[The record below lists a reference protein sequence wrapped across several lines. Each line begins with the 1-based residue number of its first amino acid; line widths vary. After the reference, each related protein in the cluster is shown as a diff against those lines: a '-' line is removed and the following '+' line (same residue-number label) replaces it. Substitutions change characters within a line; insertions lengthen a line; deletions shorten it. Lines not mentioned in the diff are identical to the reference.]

1 MTSTGV
7 FDDSLDGAFHC
18 RAFEFSEECDHFIHW
33 HELLDF
39 HILIRFLA
47 TKLDKVNWC
56 FSKIPANTLFL
67 YSAII
72 LPKILLSLWS
82 DMAKNYFKSYIWLL
96 ETLQSR
102 GSLTLAQIRQLW
114 RRSSVN
120 ELGSDLPARTFAN
133 HIEAISDIFGIEIVC
148 DRRDNTYS
156 IVNEE
161 DMDGT
166 GIRSWMLNALSL
178 NSLLNE
184 SAGMK
189 DRIFFENVPSS
200 HQFLT
205 TVIQAIRD
213 NRKLKVRYQ
222 GYRMDEERT
231 FELEPYFIREFKRRW
246 YLYSHK
252 DNDKDYKPHMYALD
266 RMLEVEILP
275 DTFKIPEG
283 LDAKAWFQFL
293 YGIRKYDDMKPQ
305 QVLLKVYGKQVR
317 YFRSLP
323 LHSSQEEIE
332 THRDH
337 SIFAYNLAPDYDFKQ
352 DILSFGDSIEVL
364 EPKRLRES
372 ISEVVKSMS
381 RKYQ

>member
-1 MTSTGV
+1 
-7 FDDSLDGAFHC
+7 
-18 RAFEFSEECDHFIHW
+18 
-33 HELLDF
+33 
-39 HILIRFLA
+39 
-47 TKLDKVNWC
+47 
-56 FSKIPANTLFL
+56 
-67 YSAII
+67 
-72 LPKILLSLWS
+72 
-82 DMAKNYFKSYIWLL
+82 MAKKYFKSYIWLL

-102 GSLTLAQIRQLW
+102 GPLTLKEIKSLW
-114 RRSSVN
+114 LDSSVN
-120 ELGSDLPARTFAN
+120 DEGKNLATRTFAN
-133 HIEAISDIFGIEIVC
+133 HIHAIADIFGIDIKCE
-148 DRRDNTYS
+148 RSDNTYR
-156 IVNEE
+156 IENAE
-161 DMDGT
+161 DMNGR
-166 GIRSWMLNALSL
+166 GIRNWMLNALSL

-231 FELEPYFIREFKRRW
+231 LELEPYFIREFKRRW
-246 YLYSHK
+246 YLYGHK
-252 DNDKDYKPHMYALD
+252 DYDKDFNPHMYALD

-275 DTFKIPEG
+275 DTFKLPEDM
-283 LDAKAWFQFL
+283 DAKAWFQSL
-293 YGIRKYDDMKPQ
+293 YGVRKYDDMKSQ

-337 SIFAYNLAPDYDFKQ
+337 SVFAYNLAPDYDFKQ
-352 DILSFGDSIEVL
+352 DVLSFGDSIEVL
-364 EPKRLRES
+364 EPKTLRTS
-372 ISEVVKSMS
+372 IKETINQLNT
-381 RKYQ
+381 YYDDEQ

>member
-1 MTSTGV
+1 
-7 FDDSLDGAFHC
+7 
-18 RAFEFSEECDHFIHW
+18 
-33 HELLDF
+33 
-39 HILIRFLA
+39 
-47 TKLDKVNWC
+47 
-56 FSKIPANTLFL
+56 
-67 YSAII
+67 
-72 LPKILLSLWS
+72 
-82 DMAKNYFKSYIWLL
+82 MAKNYFKSYIWLL

-102 GSLTLAQIRQLW
+102 GPLTLAQIKDLW
-114 RRSSVN
+114 SRSSVN
-120 ELGSDLPARTFAN
+120 EVGSELATRTFAN
-133 HIEAISDIFGIEIVC
+133 HIASIADIFGIDIVC
-148 DRRDNTYS
+148 NRRDNTYS

-166 GIRSWMLNALSL
+166 GIRAWMLDALSL

-231 FELEPYFIREFKRRW
+231 FELEPYLIREFKRRW
-246 YLYSHK
+246 YLYGHK
-252 DNDKDYKPHMYALD
+252 DYDKDFKPHMYALD
-266 RMLEVEILP
+266 RMLSVEVLP
-275 DTFKIPEG
+275 DTFKLPTD
-283 LDAKAWFQFL
+283 LDAKAWFQSL
-293 YGIRKYDDMKPQ
+293 YGVRKYDDMKSQ

-323 LHSSQEEIE
+323 LHSSQEEVE

-364 EPKRLRES
+364 APVSFRNS
-372 ISEVVKSMS
+372 IAETVK
-381 RKYQ
+381 KLNNQYN